1 MDLVPK
7 TIMHF
12 LVNNFK
18 GTIQNELVTQL
29 YKEQIMTDL
38 MRETEDIAA
47 RRKVKGIITFL
58 FYPTIQFIKLIS
70 FLKLSNNWNDR
81 HVKRPKNY

>member
-38 MRETEDIAA
+38 MKETEDIAT
-47 RRKVKGIITFL
+47 RRKVKGIFCFIL
-58 FYPTIQFIKLIS
+58 QFIKLIS
-70 FLKLSNNWNDR
+70 FLKLSNNCYR
-81 HVKRPKNY
+81 HVKKPKNY

>member
-18 GTIQNELVTQL
+18 EALQNELVTQL
-29 YKEQIMTDL
+29 YKEQVMTDL
-38 MRETEDIAA
+38 MRETDDIAS
-47 RRKVKGIITFL
+47 RRKAYKEMKELLRRAVEIVNEVRDFNTF
-58 FYPTIQFIKLIS
+58 K
-70 FLKLSNNWNDR
+70 
-81 HVKRPKNY
+81 

>member
-38 MRETEDIAA
+38 MRETEDIAT
-47 RRKVKGIITFL
+47 RRKVKGIL
-58 FYPTIQFIKLIS
+58 SCFIL
-70 FLKLSNNWNDR
+70 
-81 HVKRPKNY
+81 

>member
-18 GTIQNELVTQL
+18 YSLQNELVTQL

-38 MRETEDIAA
+38 MRETEDIASK
-47 RRKVKGIITFL
+47 RKVRT
-58 FYPTIQFIKLIS
+58 
-70 FLKLSNNWNDR
+70 KLSIRSVLKFTWYIMFSIHQYSIGIQRDER
-81 HVKRPKNY
+81 AS